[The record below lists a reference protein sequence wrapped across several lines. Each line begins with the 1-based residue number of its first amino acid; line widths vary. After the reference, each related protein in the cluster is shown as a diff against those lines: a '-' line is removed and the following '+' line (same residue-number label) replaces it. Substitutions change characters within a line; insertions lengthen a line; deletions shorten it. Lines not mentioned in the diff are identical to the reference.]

1 MGSAFSKDPG
11 SAFCECLGPG
21 PGPLYKVCCSI
32 LVASKRLLMLLAL
45 NSHETLDA
53 FFNSVNSRRKV
64 KTRPSKLGVSVT
76 ISGLAPSS
84 TLSKVSSENSSK
96 PL

>member
-1 MGSAFSKDPG
+1 MESAFSKDPG

-32 LVASKRLLMLLAL
+32 LVASKRLPMLLAL

-53 FFNSVNSRRKV
+53 FFNSLALEE
-64 KTRPSKLGVSVT
+64 KLKLDPQS
-76 ISGLAPSS
+76 
-84 TLSKVSSENSSK
+84 
-96 PL
+96 